1 MREFPSIRDG
11 LSPEECAVREKLYTL
26 AFFDTNLQ
34 AGIQTALLS
43 QIASGQPT
51 ASSAGAG
58 QSNLARNAAMLGG
71 VAALQKLTQIEENTG
86 DVSEGLGF
94 D

>member
-51 ASSAGAG
+51 ASSAGPG
-58 QSNLARNAAMLGG
+58 KSNLANAAMVGG
-71 VAALQKLTQIEENTG
+71 IAALQKLNQIEENTG
-86 DVSEGLGF
+86 DVSEGLGGF
-94 D
+94 